1 MIKNLR
7 KLRTKAGLSQ
17 GKLAKIVGVSQQ
29 SINKYEN
36 HDVEPDISTLVK
48 LAETFN
54 VSVDYLVGHSNIPNI
69 IEPVTKYDLNDDEIN
84 IIRSYRNLS
93 SDEKYSIYLILKNY
107 LKQK

>member
-54 VSVDYLVGHSNIPNI
+54 VSVDYLIGHSSIPNI
-69 IEPVTKYDLNDDEIN
+69 IEPVTEFDLNDDEISV
-84 IIRSYRNLS
+84 IKSYRMLT
-93 SDEKYSIYLILKNY
+93 SDEKYSIFLVIKNY
-107 LKQK
+107 LKMK